1 MQLNFILGEFK
12 VTLQNYDLTV
22 VQIYSRNFSVTL
34 NVFDSENK
42 YNKHNME
49 VAV

>member
-1 MQLNFILGEFK
+1 MQLNFSLGEFK
-12 VTLQNYDLTV
+12 VTLQNNDLTGIQV
-22 VQIYSRNFSVTL
+22 YSKNFSVTL

-42 YNKHNME
+42 YNKHTME